1 MKPSPSP
8 MRIVAG
14 SHRGRRLETP
24 ADDRIRPTSDRIRES
39 LLNILGHKLDGGFIG
54 KRVLDGFAGTGA
66 LGLEALSRGAAFA
79 LFIDRNRDAL
89 ALCRRNAAALG
100 LAKQSDFRLADLTH
114 AGLLAGPPFDLV
126 FLDPPY
132 GEGLAA
138 KALSAIDAAGWLTP
152 SALAVIEADRSQ
164 SETIPEGFSTVDS
177 RDYGR
182 TRIVLVT
189 REAAGG

>member
-1 MKPSPSP
+1 

-39 LLNILGHKLDGGFIG
+39 LFNILGHRLDGGFTG

-66 LGLEALSRGAAFA
+66 LGLEALSRGAASA
-79 LFIDRNRDAL
+79 LFIERNREAL
-89 ALCRRNAAALG
+89 ALCRRNAATLG
-100 LAKQSDFRLADLTH
+100 LTNQSDFRLADLTH

-132 GEGLAA
+132 GEGLAG
-138 KALSAIDAAGWLTP
+138 KALAAIHTAGWL
-152 SALAVIEADRSQ
+152 SATAIVAIEADRAQ
-164 SETIPEGFSTVDS
+164 PEVVPEGFSTIDS

-182 TRIVLVT
+182 TRIVLVGQM
-189 REAAGG
+189 AQSA

>member
-1 MKPSPSP
+1 

-39 LLNILGHKLDGGFIG
+39 LFNILGHRLDGGFAG

-66 LGLEALSRGAAFA
+66 LGLEALSRGAASA
-79 LFIDRNRDAL
+79 LFVDRDREAL

-100 LAKQSDFRLADLTH
+100 FAKQADFRLTDLTH
-114 AGLLAGPPFDLV
+114 AGPAAGQFDLV

-132 GEGLAA
+132 GESLAG
-138 KALSAIDAAGWLTP
+138 KALSAVHGAGWLSP
-152 SALAVIEADRSQ
+152 AAIAAIEADRSQ
-164 SETIPEGFSTVDS
+164 PEIVPPGFAVIDS

-182 TRIVLVT
+182 TRIILVT
-189 REAAGG
+189 RETASG

>member
-1 MKPSPSP
+1 

-39 LLNILGHKLDGGFIG
+39 LFNILGHRLDGGFIG

-66 LGLEALSRGAAFA
+66 LGLEALSRGAASA
-79 LFIDRNRDAL
+79 VFIDRNRDAL
-89 ALCRRNAAALG
+89 ALGRRNAATLG
-100 LAKQSDFRLADLTH
+100 FATQSDFRLADLTH

-138 KALSAIDAAGWLTP
+138 KALAAIYAAGWLTP
-152 SALAVIEADRSQ
+152 SALTVIESDRSQ
-164 SETIPEGFSTVDS
+164 PETVPEGFSAIDS

-182 TRIVLVT
+182 TRIVLVA
-189 REAAGG
+189 REVTGNS

>member
-1 MKPSPSP
+1 

-39 LLNILGHKLDGGFIG
+39 LFNILGHRLDGGFIG

-66 LGLEALSRGAAFA
+66 LGLEALSRGASSAV
-79 LFIDRNRDAL
+79 FIDRNRDAL
-89 ALCRRNAAALG
+89 ALCRNNATALG
-100 LAKQSDFRLADLTH
+100 LAKQSDFRLADLTQ

-138 KALSAIDAAGWLTP
+138 KALAAIHMAGWLAP
-152 SALAVIEADRSQ
+152 AAIVAIEADRAQ
-164 SETIPEGFSTVDS
+164 PEIVPKGFAVLDS

-182 TRIVLVT
+182 TRIMLVT
-189 REAAGG
+189 REAADARP

>member
-1 MKPSPSP
+1 

-39 LLNILGHKLDGGFIG
+39 LFNILGHKLDGGFIG

-66 LGLEALSRGAAFA
+66 LGLEALSRGATSA
-79 LFIDRNRDAL
+79 LFVDRDREAL

-100 LAKQSDFRLADLTH
+100 FAKQADFRLTDLTH
-114 AGLLAGPPFDLV
+114 AGPSAVTFDLV
-126 FLDPPY
+126 LLDPPY
-132 GEGLAA
+132 GEGLAG
-138 KALSAIDAAGWLTP
+138 KALAAIQSAGWLSP
-152 SALAVIEADRSQ
+152 GVIAAIEADRSQ
-164 SETIPEGFSTVDS
+164 PEIIPEGFAVVDS

-182 TRIVLVT
+182 TRIELVIQAVT
-189 REAAGG
+189 AG